1 MTTTCVCLL
10 HLIHL
15 SHISR
20 NACWCHHPHYHN
32 KVSDK
37 MQPYTIAISPPRLI
51 PNRVES
57 HVCLRPILFT
67 HIDHLCSWLDWHQVG
82 CKPLLKDI
90 IMVVLCYKAHHS
102 HFGSFTWTCSLSTIM
117 YYGELSLMPS
127 IILLWVTSTLS
138 NSLGSH
144 YSIDHHQVLKHYV
157 SAMCSCWPRD
167 GARAWSKYFCGA
179 CVVRL
184 CSCELI
190 CFMWLHAHQ
199 FINAIFHSH
208 LSYALGIYSWTASN
222 K

>member
-1 MTTTCVCLL
+1 MLVGVIIHTTTTRWVTRC
-10 HLIHL
+10 
-15 SHISR
+15 SHIQLLF
-20 NACWCHHPHYHN
+20 PHQGWSPTEL
-32 KVSDK
+32 KVMCVSG
-37 MQPYTIAISPPRLI
+37 QS
-51 PNRVES
+51 
-57 HVCLRPILFT
+57 
-67 HIDHLCSWLDWHQVG
+67 CSLTLTTFAVDWTDIKWG
-82 CKPLLKDI
+82 DKPLLKDI

-127 IILLWVTSTLS
+127 IILLWVTSILS